1 MGIGFSTKPNYGDDE
16 KYIKTKI
23 KAYDDNITTNVY
35 KKRV

>member
-1 MGIGFSTKPNYGDDE
+1 MGIGFSTKPNYDDDK

-23 KAYDDNITTNVY
+23 KAYDDNITTSNY